1 MRVRKSA
8 EAIVAAVME
17 RRAEHGRT
25 RVGERFSMKPMKTE
39 AHRPDGAQAE
49 ESGRYPEGAELRVEV
64 ESLDVERTKAEL
76 GRDSGL
82 MEVVCER
89 GNLWLAYERVIR
101 NKGAAGVDGIGV
113 SEFKG
118 HLQQHWPTIKAK
130 LLAGTYIPQA
140 VRRVDIPKP
149 QGGVRTLGIPTLT
162 DRLIQ
167 QALHQVLSP
176 IFEADFSE
184 SSYGFRPGRSAHQAV
199 KAAQHYVA
207 QGRRVV
213 VDMDLEKF
221 FDRVNHDTLMAKLA
235 KKIGDGRVLK
245 LIRRYLE
252 AGMMAE
258 GVVSSRTQGTPQGG
272 PLSPLLSNILLT
284 ELDRELERRGHA
296 FCRYADD
303 CNIYVRSQAAGERV
317 LGGITQFLSERL
329 KLTVNEAKSAVARP
343 WERKFLGYSLT
354 RHKAPKLRIA
364 PASLQRL
371 EDKVR
376 EVLKGARGRSVRAT
390 IEDLNPVLRG
400 WAAYFKLT
408 ETKRALEDID
418 GWLRRKLRCILWR
431 QWKRP
436 YTRAKNLMKAG
447 LREERAFRSA
457 FNQRGPWWNSGAS
470 HMNAAFP
477 KSFFDRLGL
486 VSLLDTTRRLQ
497 CLS

>member
-1 MRVRKSA
+1 MKA
-8 EAIVAAVME
+8 EDSRQANA
-17 RRAEHGRT
+17 
-25 RVGERFSMKPMKTE
+25 GE
-39 AHRPDGAQAE
+39 E
-49 ESGRYPEGAELRVEV
+49 ESGQNSEGALHGAEADMTTRK
-64 ESLDVERTKAEL
+64 RTKAEWAQE
-76 GRDSGL
+76 SGL
-82 MEVVCER
+82 MDAVSER
-89 GNLWLAYERVIR
+89 GNLWLAYDRVVK

-113 SEFKG
+113 NEFKG
-118 HLQQHWPTIKAK
+118 HLKQHWPTIKAK
-130 LLAGTYIPQA
+130 LLAGEYMPSP

-176 IFEADFSE
+176 IFEAEFSE

-199 KAAQHYVA
+199 KAAQQYVA
-207 QGRRVV
+207 EGRRVV

-221 FDRVNHDTLMAKLA
+221 FDRVNHDLLMQKLST
-235 KKIGDGRVLK
+235 KIGDGRVLR

-258 GVVSSRTQGTPQGG
+258 GIVSPRTEGTPQGG

-303 CNIYVRSQAAGERV
+303 CNIYVKSQQAGERV
-317 LGGITQFLSERL
+317 MASITRFLTDKL
-329 KLTVNEAKSAVARP
+329 KLTVNTAKSAVARP
-343 WERKFLGYSLT
+343 WKRKFLGYSVT
-354 RHKAPKLRIA
+354 WHKAPKLKIA
-364 PASLQRL
+364 LASRKRL

-376 EVLKGARGRSVRAT
+376 EVLKGARGRSLRKV
-390 IEDLNPVLRG
+390 IDELNPILRG
-400 WAAYFKLT
+400 WMAYFKLT
-408 ETKRALEDID
+408 ETKRVLEELD
-418 GWLRRKLRCILWR
+418 GWIRRKLRCILWR

-447 LREERAFRSA
+447 LTEERAFRSA

-470 HMNAAFP
+470 HMNHAFP

-486 VSLLDTTRRLQ
+486 VSLLDTMRRLQ
-497 CLS
+497 CVQ